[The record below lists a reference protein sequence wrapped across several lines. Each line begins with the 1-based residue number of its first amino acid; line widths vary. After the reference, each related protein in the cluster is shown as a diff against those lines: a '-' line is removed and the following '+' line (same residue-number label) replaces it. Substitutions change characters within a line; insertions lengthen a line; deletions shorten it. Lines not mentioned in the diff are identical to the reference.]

1 MSRTPAAPALAWL
14 NYHHL
19 HYFWTVAREGGV
31 SRAAEKLRLSQ
42 PTISAQLRL
51 LEESLGEKLL
61 RRQGRTLVLTEV
73 GRVVFRYA
81 DEIFSLGRELTETLR
96 GRPAGRPAQLTV
108 GVANVV
114 PKLVVYRLLQPATEG
129 PDPVHIVCR
138 EDSVEPLVAQLALHS
153 LDAVISDAPALPH
166 LRVKVFNH
174 LLGESGTT
182 FFAAADVAKR
192 IRRRF
197 PASLDGLPLLLP
209 TANTALRRALDQ
221 WMDGAGI
228 RPAVV
233 GEFEDSALMKV
244 FGRAGG
250 VAFPAPTVIE
260 DDVCRMYGV
269 RVAGRTAAVTERFYA
284 ISVERR
290 LKHPGVVAIT
300 TAAREGLFQ
309 PSRRA

>member
-1 MSRTPAAPALAWL
+1 MSQPAGPASLPWL

-19 HYFWTVAREGGV
+19 LYFWTVAREGGV
-31 SRAAEKLRLSQ
+31 SRAAEKLRLAQ

-51 LEESLGEKLL
+51 LEASLGEQLF

-73 GRVVFRYA
+73 GQVVFRYA

-96 GRPAGRPAQLTV
+96 GRPAGRPVQLTV
-108 GVANVV
+108 GIANVV
-114 PKLVVYRLLQPATEG
+114 PKLVVYRLLQPATRG
-129 PDPVHIVCR
+129 ADPMHVVCR
-138 EDSVEPLVAQLALHS
+138 EDNVEPLIAQLALHA

-182 FFAAADVAKR
+182 FFASAGLAAKM
-192 IRRRF
+192 RRRF
-197 PASLDGLPLLLP
+197 PASLTGMPLLVP
-209 TANTALRRALDQ
+209 TTNTALRRALDE
-221 WMDGAGI
+221 WMDAEGI
-228 RPAVV
+228 RPNVV

-250 VAFPAPTVIE
+250 VAFPAPTVLE
-260 DDVCRMYGV
+260 RDVCRMYNV
-269 RVAGRTAAVTERFYA
+269 RVAGRTHVVRERFYA

-300 TAAREGLFQ
+300 TAAREDLFVT
-309 PSRRA
+309 